1 VPAAVAKP
9 RADAFTP
16 EQLFADVLSVAAD
29 FAEHTQK
36 QTGNFRCS
44 QRVKERAVKLREASA
59 VGLANCDPLALNRC
73 LVWVFRVNS
82 LDQADGLIPP
92 NDEFEHHQKDLY
104 GIYNQL
110 ERIFPKLK
118 KYRRMNARDRFEP
131 PSADAEEAI
140 RTIYQSLGD
149 PNVSASALSPSVSR
163 DLKQAGESIED
174 AKTPAGESKIE
185 KRVDIAVEAHTDAAA
200 RSLAVWGWL
209 SNAQDKL
216 VKSGK
221 KADEVAKAVER
232 YEKLYTT
239 LSPLMARYIAYLV
252 RWFY

>member
-1 VPAAVAKP
+1 VI
-9 RADAFTP
+9 
-16 EQLFADVLSVAAD
+16 
-29 FAEHTQK
+29 
-36 QTGNFRCS
+36 
-44 QRVKERAVKLREASA
+44 
-59 VGLANCDPLALNRC
+59 
-73 LVWVFRVNS
+73 S

-149 PNVSASALSPSVSR
+149 PNVSASALSPSLSR

-174 AKTPAGESKIE
+174 AKTPAGESKID
-185 KRVDIAVEAHTDAAA
+185 KRVDIAMEAHTDAAA

-221 KADEVAKAVER
+221 KADEIAKAVER